1 MPHKSDRT
9 MAESPQMYLDGISV
23 WCEAEPPHFAYRI
36 LAEVHRRDF
45 GVETGADLRWTTNK
59 MVV

>member
-1 MPHKSDRT
+1 